1 MGGGCWVAMVGVGW
15 MVVGGGWLWWV
26 VVAGGGV
33 WRWWTVGQG
42 IVMSDGD
49 VTSEVH
55 VHVHV
60 GLMCDTLCDERE

>member
-1 MGGGCWVAMVGVGW
+1 MVGGGCWVAMVGVGW

-49 VTSEVH
+49 VWQLWVA
-55 VHVHV
+55 VVV
-60 GLMCDTLCDERE
+60 GGSGGGS